1 VIVHTADD
9 QCTVG
14 DDGRC
19 SGCGATHAA
28 PCPGCGATAYGRPGC
43 ERCSPPPPLAI
54 MVVEVEPGR
63 LEVTAEVPADL
74 VAAVYQCPTCGDN
87 GYILG
92 GVGNA
97 PDEQAEDPCPDCAP
111 GGRYHRAATT
121 NPASAA
127 IYGAVPRRPITEL
140 ETAAARAAGVPG
152 ADRYPTRILG
162 MFTLDGRGRVEP
174 AAEPYAGP
182 FYFADENA
190 GAAASAKRVE
200 AEVVAPPVVGADL
213 GDQPA
218 IAAVLAIDLTDPRV
232 WPVLDPARGVATSV
246 TRAELREL
254 PREVI
259 ADLLAGVPVPLERR
273 GDRLE
278 IAPAFT
284 AARPCHCGYPALRP
298 IHTGGKD
305 CSRSE
310 PTAIEPVVGEV
321 DWSSLMEPTGYT
333 IESRRVMD
341 AAELVDLAT
350 VHGFGHPDVTLT
362 SQITVSSPPVEP
374 GKAGAYVDLRVY
386 VRPRDLGRGR
396 IIAAHLHELAAA
408 VYRAT
413 PATGWPVAI
422 VTAGDCALPSGY
434 VGRIAVELENAS
446 ERGPALEAIRAMHE
460 LGSRPW

>member
-1 VIVHTADD
+1 MIVHTADD

-43 ERCSPPPPLAI
+43 ERCSPPPLAI
-54 MVVEVEPGR
+54 MIAEVEV
-63 LEVTAEVPADL
+63 V
-74 VAAVYQCPTCGDN
+74 
-87 GYILG
+87 
-92 GVGNA
+92 
-97 PDEQAEDPCPDCAP
+97 
-111 GGRYHRAATT
+111 

-127 IYGAVPRRPITEL
+127 IYGARPLSPITEC

-162 MFTLDGRGRVEP
+162 TFTLDGRGRVEP

-200 AEVVAPPVVGADL
+200 AEVVGADL

-218 IAAVLAIDLTDPRV
+218 TAHVLAIDLTEPRV

-246 TRAELREL
+246 SRAELREL
-254 PREVI
+254 PRERI
-259 ADLLAGVPVPLERR
+259 AELLAGVPVPLERR

-305 CSRSE
+305 CPRSE
-310 PTAIEPVVGEV
+310 PTAIDPVVGEV

-362 SQITVSSPPVEP
+362 SQVTVSSPPVEP

-413 PATGWPVAI
+413 PAAGWPVAI

-434 VGRIAVELENAS
+434 VGRIAVELEHAS
-446 ERGPALEAIRAMHE
+446 ERGPALAAIRAMHE